1 MTYKVLIADPISD
14 VGIQPLKEAK
24 NINVKIATNL
34 PYNELLEEIEDTH
47 ALIIRSQTEVTKE
60 IIEKGKQL
68 KVIGRAGVGVD
79 NVDLE
84 TATDYGIVVVNAP
97 NSNVNSAAEH
107 TIAMLM
113 SLARNIPQACYS
125 LKDNEWNRSQYIG
138 VEIRGK
144 TLGIIGLGRI
154 GTEVAFRA
162 KGLKM
167 NVIGYDP
174 FFSEKKAESI
184 GIKLKSLDK
193 VLQQSDFVTIHTP
206 YMKDTHHLISNKQ
219 LDMMKNTAY
228 LINCAR
234 GGIVDEEA
242 LYKSLTKKKIA
253 GAALD
258 VFEEEPPINNKL
270 LTLDQ
275 VIVTPHLGGSTVEA
289 QKSVAKVVSQDVVGL
304 LSGRLA
310 KHPVNIP
317 SLPVE
322 VLQKIQPYFELGE
335 KLGMFLSK
343 IKSTVIDEVHVS
355 YAGVLNDINT
365 TPITRSVVKGLLLQH
380 LGERINN
387 INAIRLA
394 TKRDIEIHQHKSG
407 ASTNF
412 ANLIKVKI
420 RANDES
426 FVVSGTL
433 LSGLGPRL
441 VQFDDYTIDI
451 ELRGHILF
459 INHKDQPGA
468 IGYVGTKLAEYGINI
483 ATMQVARE
491 KEGGDA
497 IMFLRIDKQIP
508 QYILDE
514 IEQIDDV
521 YQAKLINV

>member
-34 PYNELLEEIEDTH
+34 PYNELSEEIEDTH
-47 ALIIRSQTEVTKE
+47 ALIIRSQTEVIKE

-125 LKDNEWNRSQYIG
+125 LKDNEWDRSQYIG

-167 NVIGYDP
+167 NVIGHDP

-219 LDMMKNTAY
+219 LRSEEHTSE
-228 LINCAR
+228 LQSR
-234 GGIVDEEA
+234 GHLVCRLLLE
-242 LYKSLTKKKIA
+242 KKKH
-253 GAALD
+253 
-258 VFEEEPPINNKL
+258 N
-270 LTLDQ
+270 
-275 VIVTPHLGGSTVEA
+275 
-289 QKSVAKVVSQDVVGL
+289 
-304 LSGRLA
+304 
-310 KHPVNIP
+310 
-317 SLPVE
+317 
-322 VLQKIQPYFELGE
+322 
-335 KLGMFLSK
+335 
-343 IKSTVIDEVHVS
+343 
-355 YAGVLNDINT
+355 
-365 TPITRSVVKGLLLQH
+365 
-380 LGERINN
+380 
-387 INAIRLA
+387 
-394 TKRDIEIHQHKSG
+394 
-407 ASTNF
+407 
-412 ANLIKVKI
+412 
-420 RANDES
+420 
-426 FVVSGTL
+426 
-433 LSGLGPRL
+433 
-441 VQFDDYTIDI
+441 
-451 ELRGHILF
+451 
-459 INHKDQPGA
+459 
-468 IGYVGTKLAEYGINI
+468 
-483 ATMQVARE
+483 
-491 KEGGDA
+491 
-497 IMFLRIDKQIP
+497 
-508 QYILDE
+508 
-514 IEQIDDV
+514 
-521 YQAKLINV
+521 